1 MGYWVSWSSYYLRF
15 FRNEFLRRHV
25 DTHIFILRCYNK
37 LKAQSLYCRHLW
49 HTVPTFPCKYL
60 ALWENSQGF
69 SATQNIQF
77 IPSEKQTTSDCLAGA
92 HIYMIIRQFHQ
103 EKKVGDVMVPY
114 ANQRGLDGGFSG
126 RHYMAMSH
134 HPLTT
139 KFIPPQILCM
149 LSQLAKYVETSGDNT
164 STRQ

>member
-1 MGYWVSWSSYYLRF
+1 MGYWCLRLHIIRRLEV
-15 FRNEFLRRHV
+15 FRNEFPRRHV

-60 ALWENSQGF
+60 ALWENSQRF

-92 HIYMIIRQFHQ
+92 QIYIIIRQFH
-103 EKKVGDVMVPY
+103 
-114 ANQRGLDGGFSG
+114 
-126 RHYMAMSH
+126 
-134 HPLTT
+134 
-139 KFIPPQILCM
+139 
-149 LSQLAKYVETSGDNT
+149 
-164 STRQ
+164 